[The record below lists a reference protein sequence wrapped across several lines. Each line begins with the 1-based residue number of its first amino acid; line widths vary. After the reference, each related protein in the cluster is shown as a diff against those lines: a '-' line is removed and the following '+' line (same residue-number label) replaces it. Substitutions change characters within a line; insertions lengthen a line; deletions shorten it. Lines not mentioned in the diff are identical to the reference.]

1 VEIEGKWTWD
11 ARSAGAEAF
20 SIRVSSHT
28 HQHLWSERVL
38 LTPRRNC
45 VVMTLVVPY
54 LTSKTTSL
62 THTRTRAS
70 LTHPHTPNS
79 GQQCVASCT
88 KGEQSSRERG
98 QNNAKTNDL
107 PSEGVD
113 DAMSH
118 VASLCGNFRV
128 DALSERWPQC
138 VVSAS
143 SATLTHTSR
152 QAVTDGNT
160 LPGTPVH
167 TLPGTP
173 VHTLP
178 GTPVH
183 TLPGTPVHTL
193 PKSPVVSATV
203 AHGRPLPSP
212 PTPDG
217 CRTHGCSTHGCS
229 THPLLSHSMNVAH
242 MRPPPSRVRPT
253 AFATTITPTP
263 AVAAASGEREKKK
276 PQKNGEAHSRG
287 GGGGGGG
294 GGGVESLR
302 QVDVGLVKSP
312 LLRSSV
318 LGQNH
323 VHLASALGYG
333 RLSQL

>member
-1 VEIEGKWTWD
+1 MEIEGKWTWD

-38 LTPRRNC
+38 LTPRRNF
-45 VVMTLVVPY
+45 VVMTLVLPY
-54 LTSKTTSL
+54 VASTTKTSSL
-62 THTRTRAS
+62 THARTRVS

-98 QNNAKTNDL
+98 QNNAKTSDA

-118 VASLCGNFRV
+118 VANLCGNFRV

-152 QAVTDGNT
+152 QAATDGNT
-160 LPGTPVH
+160 LPG
-167 TLPGTP
+167 
-173 VHTLP
+173 
-178 GTPVH
+178 
-183 TLPGTPVHTL
+183 
-193 PKSPVVSATV
+193 SPVVSATV

-217 CRTHGCSTHGCS
+217 FSTR
-229 THPLLSHSMNVAH
+229 PLLSHTISVAH
-242 MRPPPSRVRPT
+242 MRPHTPPSRVRAT

-263 AVAAASGEREKKK
+263 GIAAASGGSVQGEREKKR
-276 PQKNGEAHSRG
+276 PQHNGEAHNGVGSKG

-294 GGGVESLR
+294 RGGGER
-302 QVDVGLVKSP
+302 EVDVGLVKSP
-312 LLRSSV
+312 LLRSLV
-318 LGQNH
+318 LGHNH
-323 VHLASALGYG
+323 EHLAAALGYG
-333 RLSQL
+333 RFSEI